1 MRWRGIG
8 LGVAAALAGLW
19 VFGPYE
25 KVSPPQRFDP
35 VVLEQ
40 GVSQYLANAEAR
52 VENLREGS
60 AKHVVWAG
68 VPDHQTEWAV
78 VYFHGFSAD
87 LNELRP
93 IPEALA
99 GALGANLFYARFAG
113 HGRDG
118 AAMAEARAATWMSE
132 VDEAMAIGR
141 RIGRNVLLLSTSTGG
156 ALATLAAADP
166 DMSVGL
172 KGLAFVSPNFEVKN
186 PMAALLTLPAARHWV
201 ALVGGAERGFTP
213 VSPEHAAAWT
223 ETYPTVATVPM
234 AAVVKAARN
243 LDHSGIQL
251 PAMFIYLPSDKV
263 VNAQATDRVKN
274 DWGGDTRVFHP
285 VLGPNDDASHHVI
298 GGNILS
304 PDATPSIIEALID
317 WSAEVVAE
325 AGQ

>member
-93 IPEALA
+93 GFDPFGPI
-99 GALGANLFYARFAG
+99 ARQG
-113 HGRDG
+113 C
-118 AAMAEARAATWMSE
+118 
-132 VDEAMAIGR
+132 IG
-141 RIGRNVLLLSTSTGG
+141 
-156 ALATLAAADP
+156 
-166 DMSVGL
+166 MQ
-172 KGLAFVSPNFEVKN
+172 E
-186 PMAALLTLPAARHWV
+186 
-201 ALVGGAERGFTP
+201 
-213 VSPEHAAAWT
+213 
-223 ETYPTVATVPM
+223 
-234 AAVVKAARN
+234 
-243 LDHSGIQL
+243 
-251 PAMFIYLPSDKV
+251 
-263 VNAQATDRVKN
+263 
-274 DWGGDTRVFHP
+274 
-285 VLGPNDDASHHVI
+285 
-298 GGNILS
+298 
-304 PDATPSIIEALID
+304 
-317 WSAEVVAE
+317 
-325 AGQ
+325 